1 MASTNMTE
9 HLKLNQW
16 IGSDKPKMA
25 DFNADNRKVDQAVGS
40 HTAGQT
46 MHLTEAERAA
56 WNKAIPIVGGY
67 TGDGTPM
74 RAVEMG
80 VAPRFG
86 ILYAVDKVPI
96 GATATSGTVDVY
108 SGFFSQTG
116 CSQGLMLNPGDTAF
130 TALNVPQAVYGRIA
144 KLNEKDVKYVYILFA

>member
-40 HTAGQT
+40 HTADQT

-80 VAPRFG
+80 VAPRF
-86 ILYAVDKVPI
+86 

-130 TALNVPQAVYGRIA
+130 TALNVPQAVYGRVA

>member
-40 HTAGQT
+40 HTADQT

-80 VAPRFG
+80 VAHPVCSGQGTDRRDRYLRDGGRLFG
-86 ILYAVDKVPI
+86 IFFPDRMLPGIDAQSRGYRFY
-96 GATATSGTVDVY
+96 GAQRPAGSLRAGR
-108 SGFFSQTG
+108 
-116 CSQGLMLNPGDTAF
+116 
-130 TALNVPQAVYGRIA
+130 QAQ
-144 KLNEKDVKYVYILFA
+144 

>member
-40 HTAGQT
+40 HTADQT

-56 WNKAIPIVGGY
+56 WNKAIPIVG
-67 TGDGTPM
+67 
-74 RAVEMG
+74 AVEMG

>member
-40 HTAGQT
+40 HTADQT

-86 ILYAVDKVPI
+86 IQWTRYRSARPLPPGRWTFIRD
-96 GATATSGTVDVY
+96 
-108 SGFFSQTG
+108 FF
-116 CSQGLMLNPGDTAF
+116 PRPDA
-130 TALNVPQAVYGRIA
+130 PR
-144 KLNEKDVKYVYILFA
+144 D